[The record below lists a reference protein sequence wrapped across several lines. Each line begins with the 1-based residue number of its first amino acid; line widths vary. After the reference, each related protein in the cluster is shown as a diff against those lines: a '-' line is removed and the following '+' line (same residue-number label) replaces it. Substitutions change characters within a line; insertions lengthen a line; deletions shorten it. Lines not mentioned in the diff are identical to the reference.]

1 MTAFARL
8 TFSLV
13 ILCVVLEG
21 GALALS
27 VARPDLRIWPPPRR
41 NSWQFVVNGMLSYT
55 TLLGVVVLGLI
66 DWNGFVFAD
75 WARVVGGVLLGSG
88 GAFAL
93 WGFVTLGPHASEGL
107 GGDLVANGPYRYSR
121 NPQYVGTVAVL
132 IGYATFSNSALALI
146 AAVLASCWF
155 VALPCAEEP
164 WLRDRFGTA
173 FEEYATRV
181 PRFLS
186 LRRGPAPRGVR

>member
-1 MTAFARL
+1 
-8 TFSLV
+8 
-13 ILCVVLEG
+13 
-21 GALALS
+21 
-27 VARPDLRIWPPPRR
+27 
-41 NSWQFVVNGMLSYT
+41 
-55 TLLGVVVLGLI
+55 
-66 DWNGFVFAD
+66 
-75 WARVVGGVLLGSG
+75 
-88 GAFAL
+88 
-93 WGFVTLGPHASEGL
+93 VTLGPHASEGL